1 MIEMLKE
8 MILDNQEKELKTGVI
23 RDLEISRLEGK
34 ATICIGVRRCGKS
47 TYGYQLMEKLMK
59 SGVKRENI
67 LYINFF
73 DNRLHNLDSESLSK
87 VTEAYFSIYPEN
99 KTEKI
104 YCFFDEIQEVDGW
117 ESYVERILRT
127 ENCEVFI
134 TGSSAKMLSKEIAT
148 QMRGRALS
156 WELFPFSFKEFLSFK
171 GLEVKKNYT
180 TKERLMI
187 QNAFSEYW
195 ESGGFPEVAGL
206 KKDLRIKIHQE
217 YFNAILFRDVVE
229 RYDISHPKALTDLAQ
244 WLIDNNSSLYSINK
258 LTGYLK
264 SLGYSVPKSSVSDY
278 MEYFEDAFFLFTLKK
293 YDSSL
298 ARKNM
303 NPKKIYCVDHSF
315 AASVSSGV
323 LANTGHLLENL
334 VFTSLR
340 RKTSDLHYYKTQTGK
355 EVDFIAK
362 CNRSEVSLVQVSH
375 SLSDTQTRK
384 RELTSLG
391 EAMKE
396 MNLDHG
402 TVVTTSEEE
411 TIDVESGTISVV
423 PVWRFMLN

>member
-1 MIEMLKE
+1 
-8 MILDNQEKELKTGVI
+8 
-23 RDLEISRLEGK
+23 
-34 ATICIGVRRCGKS
+34 
-47 TYGYQLMEKLMK
+47 
-59 SGVKRENI
+59 
-67 LYINFF
+67 
-73 DNRLHNLDSESLSK
+73 
-87 VTEAYFSIYPEN
+87 
-99 KTEKI
+99 
-104 YCFFDEIQEVDGW
+104 
-117 ESYVERILRT
+117 
-127 ENCEVFI
+127 
-134 TGSSAKMLSKEIAT
+134 MLSKEIAT

-375 SLSDTQTRK
+375 SLADPQTRK

>member
-1 MIEMLKE
+1 MLPVRENVEGEMIEMLKE

-303 NPKKIYCVDHSF
+303 NPKKYTVSIIRSPPQFLRECWQILDIYLKIWF
-315 AASVSSGV
+315 
-323 LANTGHLLENL
+323 LL
-334 VFTSLR
+334 
-340 RKTSDLHYYKTQTGK
+340 H
-355 EVDFIAK
+355 
-362 CNRSEVSLVQVSH
+362 
-375 SLSDTQTRK
+375 
-384 RELTSLG
+384 
-391 EAMKE
+391 
-396 MNLDHG
+396 
-402 TVVTTSEEE
+402 
-411 TIDVESGTISVV
+411 
-423 PVWRFMLN
+423 